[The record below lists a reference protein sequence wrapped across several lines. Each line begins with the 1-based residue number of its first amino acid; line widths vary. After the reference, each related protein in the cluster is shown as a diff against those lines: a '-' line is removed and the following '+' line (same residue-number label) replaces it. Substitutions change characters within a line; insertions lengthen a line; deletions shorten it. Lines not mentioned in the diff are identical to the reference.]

1 MLEKTNPLK
10 MNDDLLLKIL
20 NYRANKISYSV
31 TERKTL
37 LKSYRVDL
45 QKKLLKSA
53 NLLEGIIDKI
63 NND

>member
-1 MLEKTNPLK
+1 